1 MKPKTMSKEQKIKAA
16 NLSQVGKL
24 DGIYSWSL
32 LAGIHCP
39 GKIGE
44 LKGSIAAVCAGC
56 YAWDR
61 GNYRYPS
68 VRAPREFNA
77 QDWPSPDW
85 VDRMVQAIDLLP
97 FFRWFDSG
105 DVYHYRLAEK
115 MLEVMERTPDTRH
128 WLPTR
133 MAKFPKFAAILT
145 RMDSLPNVK
154 VRFSSDSIDG
164 QFDAV
169 HGSTVIDTAKP
180 APRGVSVCHAYIS
193 ESDAAKY
200 GKKAIP
206 KCHGCRACW
215 DKDVAVIAYKGHGQA
230 MAKAQQNNRFTLGL
244 VA

>member
-1 MKPKTMSKEQKIKAA
+1 MNKAQKIKAA

-44 LKGSIAAVCAGC
+44 LKGTIAAVCQSC
-56 YAWDR
+56 YAMS
-61 GNYRYPS
+61 GNYRYPN
-68 VRAPREFNA
+68 VKAPREFNA
-77 QDWPSPDW
+77 VDWQSPDW
-85 VDRMVQAIDLLP
+85 VDRMVAALELLP

-105 DVYHYRLAEK
+105 DMYHYRLAEK
-115 MLEVMERTPDTRH
+115 MLDVMTRTPNCRH

-133 MAKFPKFAAILT
+133 MGKFPKFAAILA
-145 RMDSLPNVK
+145 RMESLPNVK

-180 APRGVSVCHAYIS
+180 APRGVSVCHANIS
-193 ESDAAKY
+193 ESDGAKY

-215 DKDVAVIAYKGHGQA
+215 DKSVAVIAYKGHGQA
-230 MAKAQQNNRFTLGL
+230 MSKAQQKTRFKLEL